1 MRGGFLTV
9 MLFATLSGA
18 PAFVIG
24 ANNAISTPTIE
35 SAFSP
40 DQGAEK
46 LVSKNIASAE
56 RSLRVAAYSF
66 TSPTI
71 AKALIAAKRRG
82 VDVKVLVDDKRNQ
95 GKSSIA
101 ALNLLVKADIP
112 TRTIS
117 TYAMHHDKYIISD
130 STHVQTGS
138 FNYSPT
144 AATSNSENVLVIWND
159 PHLAAAYTN
168 HWNSRWDQGTQ
179 VQAVTSN
186 HDIRHQTP

>member
-1 MRGGFLTV
+1 MRNDFLAAV
-9 MLFATLSGA
+9 LFAALSALPVFATGA
-18 PAFVIG
+18 S
-24 ANNAISTPTIE
+24 NAISPPVIE

-46 LVSKNIASAE
+46 LVLKNIASAE
-56 RSLRVAAYSF
+56 RTLRVAAYSF

-101 ALNLLVKADIP
+101 ALYLLVKADIP

-130 STHVQTGS
+130 STNVQTGS
-138 FNYSPT
+138 YNYSPT
-144 AATSNSENVLVIWND
+144 AATSNSENVLVVWNNPD
-159 PHLAAAYTN
+159 LAAKYTD
-168 HWNSRWDQGTQ
+168 HWESRWDQGTQ
-179 VQAVTSN
+179 AQVSTYH
-186 HDIRHQTP
+186 HDTHQQMP

>member
-1 MRGGFLTV
+1 MKSSFLTAIFFTALSGV
-9 MLFATLSGA
+9 PAFATGTD
-18 PAFVIG
+18 
-24 ANNAISTPTIE
+24 NAISTPNIE

-40 DQGAEK
+40 NQGAEK
-46 LVSKNIASAE
+46 LVLKNIASAE

-101 ALNLLVKADIP
+101 ALNLLAMADIP

-117 TYAMHHDKYIISD
+117 TYVMHHDKYIISD
-130 STHVQTGS
+130 SINVQTGS
-138 FNYSPT
+138 YNYSPT
-144 AATSNSENVLVIWND
+144 AATSNSENVLVIWNNPD
-159 PHLAAAYTN
+159 LAATYTN
-168 HWNSRWDQGTQ
+168 HWNSRWDQGTP

-186 HDIRHQTP
+186 HDNRHQTP